1 MSEVIL
7 CLWEWRR
14 EFLGRRHYRDCKF
27 QEGCFHQSSRKEV
40 DFQRT
45 EREWY
50 GQNMKKDMWTMVAK
64 TAGKHRG
71 CFTQTE
77 VKSKSQAGFGLY
89 SVNEDIQTQDMIQNP
104 LHEGDT
110 FLTPEKYESI
120 QTFTQKVNEAAL
132 HGGLTRD
139 CSEHLYGLPRRHVYA
154 HAWKQADWF
163 SLIKAASVWSDE

>member
-1 MSEVIL
+1 MGMEKRIPGKKTLPGLQVS
-7 CLWEWRR
+7 
-14 EFLGRRHYRDCKF
+14 GRMLPSVFKKRGRLSKNRKRMIWTEHEERHVDNGS
-27 QEGCFHQSSRKEV
+27 QDSRQT
-40 DFQRT
+40 QRVLHAN
-45 EREWY
+45 W
-50 GQNMKKDMWTMVAK
+50 
-64 TAGKHRG
+64 
-71 CFTQTE
+71 
-77 VKSKSQAGFGLY
+77 SQVQIPGRVGLY